1 MGKKAIEKNK
11 IFNILKKLKSGK
23 ISIEE
28 AYKFFKILPFKDL
41 DNIKIDTHRV
51 LRKGISEI
59 IYGEGKSI
67 EQLKK
72 IINFHLKEEIPFLIT
87 RLSYENYKKLKLK
100 NKKIKYHKG
109 ARALQYKK
117 YKHFAFKGKIG
128 IITAGASDIPIAE
141 EVVVVC
147 KFFSQPVKVFAD
159 IGVAG
164 IHRILSFSK
173 EMDEFSVVVVIAG
186 MEGALPSVVAGI
198 VSCPVIGV
206 PTSVGYGTNLNG
218 FVPLLTMLSSCTASV
233 AVVGIDNGVAAGV
246 IATLINY
253 INEGG
258 ENF

>member
-1 MGKKAIEKNK
+1 MGRKKIEKDK
-11 IFNILKKLKSGK
+11 IFNTLEELKSGK

-28 AYKFFKILPFKDL
+28 AFNFFKILPFKDL
-41 DNIKIDTHRV
+41 NNVKIDTHRV

-72 IINFHLKEEIPFLIT
+72 IINFHLKEDIPFLIT
-87 RLSYENYKKLKLK
+87 RLSYENYKKLKFK
-100 NKKIKYHKG
+100 NKNIKYHKG

-117 YKHFAFKGKIG
+117 YKHFTFKGKIG
-128 IITAGASDIPIAE
+128 IITAGTSDIPVAE
-141 EVVVVC
+141 EVLVVC
-147 KFFSQPVKVFAD
+147 KFFSQPVKLFAD

-164 IHRILSFSK
+164 IHRILSFFK
-173 EMDEFSVVVVIAG
+173 EMDKFSVVVVVAG
-186 MEGALPSVVAGI
+186 MEGALPSVVAG
-198 VSCPVIGV
+198 VAGCPVIGV
-206 PTSVGYGTNLNG
+206 PTSIGYGTNLNG
-218 FVPLLTMLSSCTASV
+218 FVPLLTMLNSCTASV

-246 IATLINY
+246 IATLINN